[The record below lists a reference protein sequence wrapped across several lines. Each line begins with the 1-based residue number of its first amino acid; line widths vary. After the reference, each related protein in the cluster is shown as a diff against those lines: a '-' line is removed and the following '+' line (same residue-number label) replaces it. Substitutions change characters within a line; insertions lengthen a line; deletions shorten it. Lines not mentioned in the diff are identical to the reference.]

1 MPAFHSRHTTRSLA
15 LGAITALIL
24 GAPAVVMAQE
34 SPATKAPDKPAE
46 AKAASEKVEAK
57 AVEAK
62 TETKATEKAEEK
74 TESNATE
81 KAEKSADDRA
91 KMMSERFDRMTKSLK
106 LTDEQK
112 EKVRPIMVEEM
123 TRARA
128 MREKFE
134 GKPMTAETHAAMEK
148 EHKELWA
155 EEDAKLAQ
163 VLTPDQMTELKK
175 MRAEHMKHKDWSKEK
190 EKEEKTAK

>member
-74 TESNATE
+74 TESNAT
-81 KAEKSADDRA
+81 EKSADDRA